1 MRKMAE
7 SKGMYLCLQ
16 LVVLVCL
23 ADAWYSAGA
32 EMFRNAAVFLACGI
46 LALAVGLICLIRTA
60 RTPYPE
66 ECANALNLVFHGL
79 AAAFLLRTA
88 SVSFGLYH
96 IFLPDA
102 AGIMKMLR
110 YDVDDGIVFIVTSF
124 GFAASLIGLA
134 ACILLVCMGLTAR
147 RAAAG
152 VENR

>member
-1 MRKMAE
+1 MRKLAE
-7 SKGMYLCLQ
+7 SKGMYFFLQ
-16 LVVLVCL
+16 LLALVCL
-23 ADAWYSAGA
+23 ADAWYAAGA
-32 EMFRNAAVFLACGI
+32 EMLRNAAVMLACGI
-46 LALAVGLICLIRTA
+46 LALAVGLVCLIRTA

-79 AAAFLLRTA
+79 AAAFLLRA
-88 SVSFGLYH
+88 AIVSFGLYH

-102 AGIMKMLR
+102 AGIMNMLR

-124 GFAASLIGLA
+124 GFAASLMGLV